1 MTATGISL
9 MHAGPNHAAF
19 GTGIDHT
26 ARRAAAARVLCRMV
40 HLLLVVAAAALASR
54 PLTPPWPAT
63 YDMQSSTVLQPSNV
77 NGASG
82 TTTAVV
88 ISCLH

>member
-26 ARRAAAARVLCRMV
+26 ALPSLGPGMHTAIHDCPTFQSCSLRSIIQTRFRTQQASFLTSQSQVRPRVGRCMRV
-40 HLLLVVAAAALASR
+40 
-54 PLTPPWPAT
+54 
-63 YDMQSSTVLQPSNV
+63 D
-77 NGASG
+77 
-82 TTTAVV
+82 
-88 ISCLH
+88 SCGG